1 MNKVKGLL
9 IGAGVG
15 VLSAFGIAGGLVAFG
30 EWTAYA
36 SEYTYAGLKFAGE
49 TDSGCGLELPTE
61 LGRDAGLTVLYC
73 EHENGWSFIP
83 EHWYTTYYVED

>member
-15 VLSAFGIAGGLVAFG
+15 VLSAFGIVGGLVAFG